1 MHFTVDEI
9 LEATGGQLT
18 KPEVRLPTPV
28 IITGVSTDTRTPPY
42 GVLFVA
48 VGGPVAAGPG
58 FRADAFPRG
67 AAAALCSRPANG
79 LPSGAVLIRVD
90 DPLRALGRIAR
101 AYRRTLTVTVV
112 GVTGSV
118 GKTTT
123 TKLCA
128 AVLGRAF
135 AVAST
140 KEVWNAEIGVPLTLL
155 GLTVEHGVAVI
166 EMAMRGLG
174 QIAELVEMAAPS
186 IGVVTSISEAHLE
199 HLGSRENIARA
210 KGELVAGLPDDGVA
224 VLNRDDELVSGLAR
238 LCRGRVMTYGLA
250 GPADVRAH
258 QVRFEPA
265 GMTFRLLAGRKHT
278 AARRAALR
286 RHNVANALAATAV
299 GLVLGM
305 DLDAIAA
312 GMAGGTP
319 PAMRLQPMQL
329 VDILAIN
336 HAYKPSTS
344 SSRSSLDVL
353 EEAGRGRRLVAVLGE
368 MRELGA
374 QSSELDRG
382 VGRDV
387 ARRKIA
393 FLLAVGAGAGVIGE
407 RAAAGRVPPHPFSP
421 APIPK

>member
-28 IITGVSTDTRTPPY
+28 IITGVSTDTRTLRD
-42 GVLFVA
+42 GDLFVPLR
-48 VGGPVAAGPG
+48 GP
-58 FRADAFPRG
+58 RADGHDFIAEAFHRG
-67 AAAALCSRPANG
+67 AAAALSVRPLNG
-79 LPSGAVLIRVD
+79 LPSGAVVIRVD
-90 DPLRALGRIAR
+90 DALRALGRIAR

-186 IGVVTSISEAHLE
+186 V
-199 HLGSRENIARA
+199 
-210 KGELVAGLPDDGVA
+210 
-224 VLNRDDELVSGLAR
+224 
-238 LCRGRVMTYGLA
+238 GRVW
-250 GPADVRAH
+250 
-258 QVRFEPA
+258 
-265 GMTFRLLAGRKHT
+265 
-278 AARRAALR
+278 
-286 RHNVANALAATAV
+286 
-299 GLVLGM
+299 GM
-305 DLDAIAA
+305 DLAAMAA
-312 GMAGGTP
+312 GMAGWTP

-329 VDILAIN
+329 DDILVIN
-336 HAYKPSTS
+336 DAYNSSPSS
-344 SSRSSLDVL
+344 VRAALDVL
-353 EEAGRGRRLVAVLGE
+353 EEAGRGHRLVAVLGE

-374 QSSELDRG
+374 QSPELHRD

-393 FLLAVGAGAGVIGE
+393 FLLAVGGGAGVIGE
-407 RAAAGRVPPHPFSP
+407 GAAAGGMESDRIEHAPSLQAATTRLPTPPQ
-421 APIPK
+421 